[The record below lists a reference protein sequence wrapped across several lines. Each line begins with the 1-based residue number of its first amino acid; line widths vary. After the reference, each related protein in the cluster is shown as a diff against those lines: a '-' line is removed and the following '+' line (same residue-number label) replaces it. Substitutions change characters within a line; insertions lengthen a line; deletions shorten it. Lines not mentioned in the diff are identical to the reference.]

1 MITIYV
7 ATVFCFHKSTESE
20 RSLSAVWLSICD
32 VIIPYGNKSFAT
44 QTKIL
49 LEMNF
54 STQSSLGH
62 VNDDCCPSTTCTNFK
77 LTAILFSHREMSGL
91 QW

>member
-1 MITIYV
+1 M
-7 ATVFCFHKSTESE
+7 
-20 RSLSAVWLSICD
+20 
-32 VIIPYGNKSFAT
+32 
-44 QTKIL
+44 L
-49 LEMNF
+49 LEVDF

-77 LTAILFSHREMSGL
+77 LTAILFSHMEMTGL